1 MRPHFA
7 IKRHLAI
14 NATLHCTQTCAL
26 YNVTWFSD
34 VWCSRGLKSQ
44 KWARPLSVLRPDPGL
59 GLYHIK
65 QCNVTAMHCNA
76 MEWHVMF
83 YNEAV
88 GLYYINAMSPNKK
101 CYLMHCTVLQWSA
114 LSVQIAVP
122 GLGLS
127 ATVLHQCNV
136 TAMQLSNAILQY
148 YNVLR
153 STMKPDVYPAPGL
166 GLYDINA
173 MSSNRKCYQMH
184 RTVLQWSPLAVPGSG
199 SLH

>member
-7 IKRHLAI
+7 TKRHLAI

-101 CYLMHCTVLQWSA
+101 CYIMHCTVLQWSL
-114 LSVQIAVP
+114 LSVQTP
-122 GLGLS
+122 G
-127 ATVLHQCNV
+127 
-136 TAMQLSNAILQY
+136 
-148 YNVLR
+148 
-153 STMKPDVYPAPGL
+153 PGL
-166 GLYDINA
+166 GLYDISALSPNK
-173 MSSNRKCYQMH
+173 KCYLMH
-184 RTVLQWSPLAVPGSG
+184 CTEFSQSRLQFLGWGFTTSMHCHLNAII
-199 SLH
+199 